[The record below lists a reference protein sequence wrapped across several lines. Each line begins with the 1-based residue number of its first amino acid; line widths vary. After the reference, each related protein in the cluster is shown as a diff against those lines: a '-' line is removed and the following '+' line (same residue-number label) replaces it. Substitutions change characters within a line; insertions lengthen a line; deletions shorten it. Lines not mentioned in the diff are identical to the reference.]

1 MKQKISV
8 RAVITNEDKILLFR
22 RAVGRESILGKYE
35 LPGGRVDFRE
45 QPEDALARHLLVQAK
60 VALENIKLNDV
71 LSFIDPDDP
80 TIQYIFIVYTGNL
93 KETENTIKLAGMYDK
108 FIWQKSSGVQL
119 DTLTNSTRILLNYR
133 EGETL
138 NQLENGVVDNIEAK
152 KTTGEVITI
161 HSDGGSRGNPGP
173 SAAGFIIMDSNEHI
187 IAEGGAYLGVTTN
200 NQAEY
205 QAVYLALQKA
215 AEMEVKKIDFKLD
228 SDLVVKQMNGVYK
241 IKNRDLWPIHERIKE
256 LLKEFE
262 KVTFSH
268 VRREFNRL
276 ADSMVN
282 KILDEHTKN
291 HRT

>member
-8 RAVITNEDKILLFR
+8 RTIITKGDKVLIFR

-45 QPEDALARHLLVQAK
+45 QPEDALARHILVQAK
-60 VALENIKLNDV
+60 ASLDTVKLSDV

-80 TIQYIFIVYTGNL
+80 AVQYIFIIYTSHL
-93 KETENTIKLAGMYDK
+93 KEGYNTIELTGLYNK
-108 FIWQKSSGVQL
+108 FIWMDMSNIQL
-119 DTLTNSTRILLNYR
+119 RDLTNSTRILLSSYGV
-133 EGETL
+133 EVA
-138 NQLENGVVDNIEAK
+138 NQEENSKEAYSDDRN
-152 KTTGEVITI
+152 TTNSYAII

-173 SAAGFIIMDSNEHI
+173 SAAGFIIMDANEHI
-187 IAEGGAYLGVTTN
+187 TAEGGAYLGVTTN

-215 AEMEVKKIDFKLD
+215 AEMNVKKIDFRLD

-241 IKNRDLWPIHERIKE
+241 IKNRDLWPIHERIKD
-256 LLKEFE
+256 LIKDFE
-262 KVTFSH
+262 EVKFSH

-276 ADSMVN
+276 ADGMVN
-282 KILDEHTKN
+282 KILDEHAKE
-291 HRT
+291 RGS

>member
-8 RAVITNEDKILLFR
+8 RTIIQNNDKILLFR

-45 QPEDALARHLLVQAK
+45 QPEDALFRHVLTQAK
-60 VALENIKLNDV
+60 ASLEEVKLSDV

-80 TIQYIFIVYTGNL
+80 AVQYIFVVYTSRL
-93 KETENTIKLAGMYDK
+93 KEADNIIELAGLYNK
-108 FIWQKSSGVQL
+108 FAWKEVSNIQL
-119 DTLTNSTRILLNYR
+119 RELTNSTRVLLSSHGVETFNQ
-133 EGETL
+133 GEL
-138 NQLENGVVDNIEAK
+138 VESSSYDAK
-152 KTTGEVITI
+152 KTTKDDAII

-187 IAEGGAYLGVTTN
+187 VAEGGAYLGITTN

-215 AEMEVKKIDFKLD
+215 AEMSIKNIDFRLD

-241 IKNRDLWPIHERIKE
+241 VKNRDLWPIHERIKG
-256 LLKEFE
+256 LVKDFE
-262 KVTFSH
+262 KVTFTH
-268 VRREFNRL
+268 VRREFNHL
-276 ADSMVN
+276 ADGMVN
-282 KILDEHTKN
+282 KILDEHIKEQ
-291 HRT
+291 RS

>member
-8 RAVITNEDKILLFR
+8 RTIITNGNKVLLFR

-45 QPEDALARHLLVQAK
+45 QPEDALARHVLVQAK
-60 VALENIKLNDV
+60 VSLEAVKLSDA

-80 TIQYIFIVYTGNL
+80 AVQYMFIIYTSHL
-93 KETENTIKLAGMYDK
+93 RETGGALELAGLYNK
-108 FIWQKSSGVQL
+108 FIWIEMSDIQQRV
-119 DTLTNSTRILLNYR
+119 LTNSTRILLSSYGV
-133 EGETL
+133 EAFTQEDL
-138 NQLENGVVDNIEAK
+138 PENSTSVDKNATNDYAI
-152 KTTGEVITI
+152 I

-173 SAAGFIIMDSNEHI
+173 SAAGFIIMDANDNI
-187 IAEGGAYLGVTTN
+187 TAEGGAYLGVTTN

-215 AEMEVKKIDFKLD
+215 AEMNIKNIDFKLD

-241 IKNRDLWPIHERIKE
+241 IKNRDLWPIHERIKD
-256 LLKEFE
+256 LAKDFE
-262 KVTFSH
+262 KVTFTH

-276 ADSMVN
+276 ADGMVN
-282 KILDEHTKN
+282 KILDEHAKER
-291 HRT
+291 HS